1 MEKHLVIPSR
11 KRRVPARF
19 SWIDHRLV
27 KHKHFKHSSSGAMK
41 LYLFLATVSDAEG
54 LSFYGLR
61 SLSCNLNM
69 SESDINKYRNELIE
83 LDLIAYE
90 KPLYQI
96 LDLSIPT
103 VDEQNNMRNVFAQIA
118 EKETETKPKSIWR
131 EGNIPATEAQSFG
144 EIFNN
149 YTKVEL

>member
-1 MEKHLVIPSR
+1 
-11 KRRVPARF
+11 
-19 SWIDHRLV
+19 
-27 KHKHFKHSSSGAMK
+27 MK

-54 LSFYGLR
+54 LSFYGLK
-61 SLSCNLNM
+61 SLSSNLNM
-69 SESDINKYRNELIE
+69 SESDINKYRKELIE

-103 VDEQNNMRNVFAQIA
+103 VDEQDNMRKAFAQIA
-118 EKETETKPKSIWR
+118 EKVKEKETKPKSIWR
-131 EGNIPATEAQSFG
+131 EGNIPRTEPQG

>member
-11 KRRVPARF
+11 KRRIPARF

-27 KHKHFKHSSSGAMK
+27 KHEHFKHSSSGSMK
-41 LYLFLATVSDAEG
+41 LYLFLATVSDSEG

-83 LDLIAYE
+83 LDLIAYK
-90 KPLYQI
+90 KPLFQV
-96 LDLSIPT
+96 LDLAQPKLSIP
-103 VDEQNNMRNVFAQIA
+103 DQRNQPGDDFHSIGQVFKQMM
-118 EKETETKPKSIWR
+118 
-131 EGNIPATEAQSFG
+131 EAGS
-144 EIFNN
+144 
-149 YTKVEL
+149 